1 MQSTLFRRLAPFAL
15 AVISL
20 SAMANS
26 GSTGALLRG
35 CAARDLQILT
45 MIEDRENS
53 GAVSA
58 ESVREALLA
67 MMHARIVCHEGHVA
81 DALALYDGIAQSII
95 ADQLLSG
102 YPQPREIQ

>member
-1 MQSTLFRRLAPFAL
+1 MQRSLFRRLAPCAFAAL
-15 AVISL
+15 SL
-20 SAMANS
+20 SAMSNTVTA
-26 GSTGALLRG
+26 GAFLRG

-45 MIEDRENS
+45 MIEDRENA

-58 ESVREALLA
+58 ERVRDALLA
-67 MMHARIVCHEGHVA
+67 MMHARIACHEGHVA

-102 YPQPREIQ
+102 RPQPREIQ